1 MISVPGYKI
10 IEKIHQDTK
19 NNLYRGRRETDETP
33 VLIRMPS
40 LEYPSSGDLGRLSH
54 EFEITKDLNLRGIQ
68 RPYALQK
75 IGGTLAIILEDVGGE
90 SLKSFAASRRLS
102 LREFLDIA
110 IPLVETLGE
119 LHHKNVIHKNINPAN
134 IIINRKTAEVKLTD
148 FSIASVLPQEDPRII
163 SPAVT
168 DEGFAYISPEQTGRM
183 NRILDYRTDFYSLGV
198 TFYEVLTGRLPFQ
211 ATDALELVHSHMA
224 KRSVPAHEVDPA
236 IPTAIS
242 EIVSKLMAK
251 TAEERYLSASGLKA
265 DLERCLRMLEE
276 TGKIE
281 EFEIGHRDISEKFRI
296 VQGLYGRERE
306 IEVLLGLF
314 DQVSHGKTDIAMVSG
329 YAGIGKTSLVKEIYK
344 HITTKK
350 GRFISG
356 KFDQLHWNVP
366 YSALIHAF
374 QELVRELLTERREDL
389 EHWKEELLTV
399 LGPNGQIIIDVIS
412 NVELIIGSQPPVV
425 DLGPVESQN
434 RFNLVFRNFIRV
446 FCEKEHPLVIFL
458 DDLQWVDLATLRLI
472 DLLMTDEDMQYFFL
486 IGAYRD
492 NEVDSSHPLAISLE
506 SLKENGV
513 SIAQV
518 EVEPLGDQHVTHL
531 IADTLSRDQESVMT
545 LANLVVQ
552 KTNGNPF
559 FVNQFLTTLY
569 EEDLLIFEAEERE
582 WQWEMPQIQALDITG
597 NVVELLIKRLERL
610 SSETRHLLRFA
621 ACIGNKFDLKT
632 LSLIT
637 DKTPADT
644 FHGLLPASQEG
655 IIIPISGSETKDL
668 PDHDDIEGGK
678 SFKFLHDRVQQAT
691 YALIE
696 EQEKKKVHLKIGRLL
711 LENAE
716 GEAREES
723 LFDILNHLNPARDLM
738 TLQADRDA
746 LVELNLNAGRKAKVS
761 AAYEMA
767 FEYLKMGLGLLD
779 PHSWRDQYELALEL
793 HNEATEIACLSGH
806 FEQME
811 HLVETVIQNASTVQD
826 KVAVYQFRV
835 LGYWAQN
842 KLSEALGAALEI
854 LQMLGMKFTKEL
866 TLADMRRSVNQT
878 QSVVGRKT
886 AEELLNLPQMRDPV
900 NLAILRIIKDAAFCA
915 YSTRYEL
922 FVQLL
927 LAGINLIQRNG
938 NTSLAPFFYCF
949 YGSVLCGVADDIESG
964 YKYGQ
969 LGLDLLQ
976 RLNAREIM
984 CRTLFA
990 FNVYIRHFKEHVKE
1004 TFKPLADGYQA
1015 GLETG
1020 DLSYAAYCALS
1031 YCVRMYMASTNL
1043 VEVKKEMGI
1052 YVDAIRKINQPL
1064 VVDVLQMFHQAISN
1078 LLNDSE
1084 KPWMLIGEVYDERT
1098 KLPFHQEANNRFALH
1113 YFYFNKLIHT
1123 CVFMQYDEAVES
1135 ADMAERYLDEV
1146 TGGLAVPVFH
1156 FYDSIAR
1163 LGAYDSTIEDERKRN
1178 LKKVASNQKK
1188 MKMWAHHAPMNHLH
1202 KYHLVEA
1209 EHCRVLGKELEA
1221 HDHYDRAIQLAK
1233 ENEYINEEAY
1243 ANELAARFWLAKKKD
1258 EIAKVYLGKALH
1270 LYALWGATRKVRDLE
1285 EKYGLL
1291 KLETQIEDSTAD
1303 RLLPKSGTLSLDLST
1318 MMKTS
1323 QAISSE
1329 IVLDRLLKTFMK
1341 IVIENVGAQAGS
1353 LILQSDGRLLVKAH
1367 CAVDQNEVLLEPF
1380 LPVAEADYLS
1390 DAIVAYVARTRKH
1403 LVLNDAAQEG
1413 MFMND
1418 SYVKSRRPRSVLC
1431 APILHKSKLIGALY
1445 LENNL
1450 ISKAFTP
1457 ERLEVLNVLSSQI
1470 AISLEN
1476 ARLFGDLKVAE
1487 EKYRSIFENAVEGI
1501 YQTTLEGR
1509 FMSANPAMARIF
1521 GFESPKELLEQTNDI
1536 VHQFYVNP
1544 DRRQELIALM
1554 REHETVSGFEI
1565 EFYRKDGSRFW
1576 ASLYARPVSD
1586 DSGNLAFIEGIVA
1599 DVTDKIRAMEA
1610 LHEQGEYLR
1619 KENIRLR
1626 SNIKDR
1632 YRFGNLVGK
1641 SPAMQKVYEL
1651 ILRAAATD
1659 VNAIIYGES
1668 GTGKELVARA
1678 IHDLSDR
1685 KGKRFVSVNCGAIPQ
1700 NLLES
1705 EFFGYKKGAFTGAI
1719 RDKGGY
1725 LDLADQGTLFLDEL
1739 GEMDLNIQA
1748 KLLRAIEGG
1757 GYMPVG
1763 GTEERKPNIRIIAA
1777 TSRDLQDHVK
1787 KGLMREDFYYRVH
1800 IIPITLTPLRKRRE
1814 DIPLLIDHFLKISKY
1829 EKDLLPLTGRVLEQ
1843 MMDYDWPGNV
1853 RELENTLH
1861 RYATL
1866 KKLDF
1871 LGMSSK
1877 EQAVSLTPSVDL
1889 SLDPKETSP
1898 KLCDFV
1904 AGLEKKYIM
1913 QLLEQ
1918 YQWNRSKVASI
1929 LGISRRYLFTKMR
1942 KFGVNQAHNENI

>member
-1 MISVPGYKI
+1 MISVPGYKNL
-10 IEKIHQDTK
+10 KKNYQDTK
-19 NNLYRGRRETDETP
+19 NTLYRGLRETDETP
-33 VLIRMPS
+33 VFIKTPS
-40 LEYPSSGDLGRLSH
+40 SKYPSSGDLGRLSH
-54 EFEITKDLNLRGIQ
+54 EFEITKDLNLRGIL
-68 RPYALQK
+68 RPYTLQK
-75 IGGTLAIILEDVGGE
+75 IGGTLALILEDVGGRP
-90 SLKSFAASRRLS
+90 LKSINASKRLS

-119 LHHKNVIHKNINPAN
+119 LHQKNVTHKNINPKN
-134 IIINRKTAEVKLTD
+134 IIINRKTADVRLTG
-148 FSIASVLPQEDPRII
+148 FSIATILPQEDPRII
-163 SPAVT
+163 SSAMT
-168 DEGFAYISPEQTGRM
+168 EGDFAYISPEQTGRM

-198 TFYEVLTGRLPFQ
+198 TFYEILTGRLPFQ
-211 ATDALELVHSHMA
+211 ATDALKLVHSHMA
-224 KRSVPAHEVDPA
+224 KRSVSAHEVDPA
-236 IPTAIS
+236 VPTAIS

-265 DLERCLRMLEE
+265 DLKRCLRMLEE

-281 EFEIGHRDISEKFRI
+281 DFEIGRQDISEKFRI
-296 VQGLYGRERE
+296 VQGLYGREKE
-306 IEVLLGLF
+306 TEVLLGLF
-314 DQVSHGKTDIAMVSG
+314 DQVSHGKTEIAMVSG
-329 YAGIGKTSLVKEIYK
+329 YAGIGKTSLVKEVYK

-350 GRFISG
+350 GYFISG
-356 KFDQLHWNVP
+356 SFDQLHRNVP
-366 YSALIHAF
+366 YGALIHAL
-374 QELVRELLTERREDL
+374 QELVRELLAEEDL
-389 EHWKEELLTV
+389 EHWREELLTV

-412 NVELIIGSQPPVV
+412 NVELIIGSQPPVA

-446 FCEKEHPLVIFL
+446 FCEEEHPLVIFL
-458 DDLQWVDLATLRLI
+458 DDLQWVDTATLRLI
-472 DLLMTDEDMQYFFL
+472 DLLMTDEEMQYLLL

-492 NEVDSSHPLAISLE
+492 NEVDRSHPLAISLE
-506 SLKENGV
+506 SLKEI
-513 SIAQV
+513 SAPITQI
-518 EVEPLGDQHVTHL
+518 EVEPLEDLHVTNL
-531 IADTLSRDQESVMT
+531 IADTLSRDQKSVMT

-569 EEDLLIFEAEERE
+569 EEDLLTFKETERE
-582 WQWEMPQIQALDITG
+582 WQWEMSQIQALDITG

-610 SSETRHLLRFA
+610 SSETRHLLRLA
-621 ACIGNKFDLKT
+621 ACIGNRFDLKT
-632 LSLIT
+632 LSLII

-644 FHGLLPASQEG
+644 FHELLPASEEG
-655 IIIPISGSETKDL
+655 IIIAFSSSEAKDL
-668 PDHDDIEGGK
+668 SDRDGIKGGE

-711 LENAE
+711 FKNTE
-716 GEAREES
+716 GEAREER
-723 LFDILNHLNPARDLM
+723 LFDILNHLNPARDLV
-738 TLQADRDA
+738 TLQTDRDTLA
-746 LVELNLNAGRKAKVS
+746 ELNLNAGRKAKAS

-779 PHSWRDQYELALEL
+779 LDSWRDQYELALEL

-811 HLVETVIQNASTVQD
+811 HLVETVIQNTSTVQD

-842 KLSEALGAALEI
+842 KLSEALGAALDI

-866 TLADMRRSVNQT
+866 TLTGMRRSVNQT
-878 QSVVGRKT
+878 QSAVGRKT
-886 AEELLNLPQMRDPV
+886 TEELLNLPQMKDSV

-927 LAGINLIQRNG
+927 LAGINLILRHG
-938 NTSLAPFFYCF
+938 NSSLAPFFYCF
-949 YGSVLCGVADDIESG
+949 YGSVLCGVAGDIEAG
-964 YKYGQ
+964 YKHGQ
-969 LGLDLLQ
+969 LGFDLLQ
-976 RLNAREIM
+976 RTNAREIK

-1004 TFKPLADGYQA
+1004 TVKPLVDGYQA
-1015 GLETG
+1015 GLETD
-1020 DLSYAAYCALS
+1020 DLSYAALCALS
-1031 YCVRMYMASTNL
+1031 HCVRMYMASTNL
-1043 VEVKKEMGI
+1043 FEVKKEMEM
-1052 YVDAIRKINQPL
+1052 YTDAIRKINQPL
-1064 VVDVLQMFHQAISN
+1064 VVDVLQMFHQAIAN
-1078 LLNDSE
+1078 MLNDSE
-1084 KPWMLIGEVYDERT
+1084 KPWMLIGEVYDEQTR
-1098 KLPFHQEANNRFALH
+1098 LPFHREANNRFALH

-1123 CVFMQYDEAVES
+1123 CMFTQYDEAVES

-1163 LGAYDSTIEDERKRN
+1163 LGAYDSSTEDERKRN
-1178 LKKVASNQKK
+1178 LKKIAFNQKK
-1188 MKMWAHHAPMNHLH
+1188 MNIWANHAPMNHLH

-1209 EHCRVLGKELEA
+1209 ERCRVLGKELEA
-1221 HDHYDRAIQLAK
+1221 LDHYDHAIQLAK

-1243 ANELAARFWLAKKKD
+1243 ANELAARFWLAKEKED
-1258 EIAKVYLGKALH
+1258 IAKVYLGKALH

-1285 EKYGLL
+1285 EKYALL
-1291 KLETQIEDSTAD
+1291 TLETPMEDSTAD
-1303 RLLPKSGTLSLDLST
+1303 RLLPKSGTLSLDFTT
-1318 MMKTS
+1318 MMKAS

-1341 IVIENVGAQAGS
+1341 MVVENVGAQAGS

-1380 LPVAEADYLS
+1380 LPVAEADYVS
-1390 DAIVAYVARTRKH
+1390 DEIVAYVARTRKH
-1403 LVLNDAAQEG
+1403 LVLNDAAEEG
-1413 MFMND
+1413 IFTND
-1418 SYVKSRRPRSVLC
+1418 SYIKSYRPRSILC
-1431 APILHKSKLIGALY
+1431 APILHKSELIGALY

-1476 ARLFGDLKVAE
+1476 AGLYGDLKDAE

-1501 YQTTLEGR
+1501 YQTTPEGR
-1509 FMSANPAMARIF
+1509 FRSANPAMARIF
-1521 GFESPKELLEQTNDI
+1521 GYESPKELLEQTNDI
-1536 VHQFYVNP
+1536 EHQLYVNP
-1544 DRRQELIALM
+1544 DRRKELIALI
-1554 REHETVSGFEI
+1554 REHETVSGFEV
-1565 EFYRKDGSRFW
+1565 EFYRKDGGRFW
-1576 ASLYARPVSD
+1576 ASLYSRPVYD
-1586 DSGNLAFIEGIVA
+1586 DSGNLVFIEGILS
-1599 DVTDKIRAMEA
+1599 DVTEKIRAMEA

-1632 YRFGNLVGK
+1632 YRFGNIVGK
-1641 SPAMQKVYEL
+1641 SPAMQEVYEL

-1659 VNAIIYGES
+1659 VNVIIYGES

-1678 IHDLSDR
+1678 THDMSDR
-1685 KGKRFVSVNCGAIPQ
+1685 KGKRFVPVNCGAIPQ

-1719 RDKGGY
+1719 GDKRGY
-1725 LDLADQGTLFLDEL
+1725 LDLADEGTLFLDEL

-1757 GYMPVG
+1757 GYRPVG
-1763 GTEERKPNIRIIAA
+1763 GTEEKSSNIRIIAA

-1787 KGLMREDFYYRVH
+1787 NGLMREDFYYRVH
-1800 IIPITLTPLRKRRE
+1800 IVPIYLPPLRERRE
-1814 DIPLLIDHFLKISKY
+1814 DIPLLIGHFLEICEY
-1829 EKDLLPLTGRVLEQ
+1829 EKDLPPMTGTMLEK

-1871 LGMSSK
+1871 LGTSSR
-1877 EQAVSLTPSVDL
+1877 EQADSLPPSVDL
-1889 SLDPKETSP
+1889 SFDPEKTTP
-1898 KLCDFV
+1898 KLRDFV
-1904 AGLEKKYIM
+1904 AGEEKKYIM

-1942 KFGVNQAHNENI
+1942 TFGINQAP

>member
-10 IEKIHQDTK
+10 IEKIHQDTRST
-19 NNLYRGRRETDETP
+19 LYRGRRETDETP
-33 VLIRMPS
+33 VVIKTPS
-40 LEYPSSGDLGRLSH
+40 SEYPSSGDLGRLSH
-54 EFEITKDLNLRGIQ
+54 EYEITKDLNLRGIL
-68 RPYALQK
+68 RPYALHK
-75 IGGTLAIILEDVGGE
+75 IDGTLVLILEDVGGQ
-90 SLKSFAASRRLS
+90 SLKALSASKRLS

-119 LHHKNVIHKNINPAN
+119 LHQNNVIHKNINPAN
-134 IIINRKTAEVKLTD
+134 IIINRKTAEVRLTD
-148 FSIASVLPQEDPRII
+148 FSISSVLPQEDPRII
-163 SPAVT
+163 GPTVT
-168 DEGFAYISPEQTGRM
+168 EGDFAYISPEQTGRM

-198 TFYEVLTGRLPFQ
+198 TFYEILTGRLPFQ
-211 ATDALELVHSHMA
+211 ATTDALELVHSHMA
-224 KRSVPAHEVDPA
+224 KRPEPAHEVDSTV
-236 IPTAIS
+236 PTAIS

-281 EFEIGHRDISEKFRI
+281 DFEIGRQDISEKFRI
-296 VQGLYGRERE
+296 VQGLYGREKE
-306 IEVLLGLF
+306 IKVLLGLF
-314 DQVSHGKTDIAMVSG
+314 DQVSRGKTEIAIVSG

-350 GRFISG
+350 GHFISG

-374 QELVRELLTERREDL
+374 QELVRELLTERREVL
-389 EHWKEELLTV
+389 EHWKEELLAV

-434 RFNLVFRNFIRV
+434 RFNLVFRNFISV
-446 FCEKEHPLVIFL
+446 FCDKEHPMVIFL
-458 DDLQWVDLATLRLI
+458 DDLQWVDTATLRFI
-472 DLLMTDEDMQYFFL
+472 DLLMTDEDMQYLLF

-492 NEVDSSHPLAISLE
+492 NEVDFSHPLAISLE
-506 SLKENGV
+506 SLKENGAP
-513 SIAQV
+513 ITQI
-518 EVEPLGDQHVTHL
+518 EVGPLGDLHVAHL
-531 IADTLSRDQESVMT
+531 IADTLNRDQESVMT

-569 EEDLLIFEAEERE
+569 EEDLLTFESVERE
-582 WQWEMPQIQALDITG
+582 WQWDMSRIQALDITG
-597 NVVELLIKRLERL
+597 NVVELLIKRVERL
-610 SSETRHLLRFA
+610 SSETQHLLRLA
-621 ACIGNKFDLKT
+621 ACIGNQFDLKT
-632 LSLIT
+632 LSLIS

-644 FHGLLPASQEG
+644 FRGLLPALQEG
-655 IIIPISGSETKDL
+655 IIIPFSGSEAKDL
-668 PDHDDIEGGK
+668 PDHDGIKGGE
-678 SFKFLHDRVQQAT
+678 SFKFLHDRVQQAV

-711 LENAE
+711 FENAE
-716 GEAREES
+716 GEVREER
-723 LFDILNHLNPARDLM
+723 LFDILNHLNPARDLV
-738 TLQADRDA
+738 TQQTDRNA
-746 LVELNLNAGRKAKVS
+746 LAELNLNAGRKAKVS

-767 FEYLKMGLGLLD
+767 FEYLKIGIGLLGPD
-779 PHSWRDQYELALEL
+779 CWQNRYELALEL
-793 HNEATEIACLSGH
+793 HNEATEVACLSGH

-811 HLVETVIQNASTVQD
+811 NLVETVTQNAHTVQD

-842 KLSEALGAALEI
+842 KLSEALDAALDI
-854 LQMLGMKFTKEL
+854 LQMLGMKFTRQL
-866 TLADMRRSVNQT
+866 TLTGIRRSVNQT
-878 QSVVGRKT
+878 QSAVGRKT
-886 AEELLNLPQMRDPV
+886 TEELLDLPQMRDPV

-915 YSTRYEL
+915 YSTRFEL

-927 LAGINLIQRNG
+927 LAGINLFLRHG
-938 NTSLAPFFYCF
+938 NTSLAPFFYCL
-949 YGSVLCGVADDIESG
+949 YGSVLCGVTGDIESG

-969 LGLDLLQ
+969 LGLDLLA
-976 RLNAREIM
+976 RLNVREIM

-990 FNVYIRHFKEHVKE
+990 FNVYIRHFKEHIKE
-1004 TFKPLADGYQA
+1004 TVKPLADGYQV

-1020 DLSYAAYCALS
+1020 DLPYAAYCALS
-1031 YCVRMYMASTNL
+1031 HCVRMYMASTNL
-1043 VEVKKEMGI
+1043 PEVKKEMEM
-1052 YVDAIRKINQPL
+1052 YADAIRRINQPL

-1078 LLNDSE
+1078 MLNDSE

-1098 KLPFHQEANNRFALH
+1098 QLPFHQEANNRFALH
-1113 YFYFNKLIHT
+1113 YFYFNKLILT
-1123 CVFMQYDEAVES
+1123 CMFTQYDEAVES

-1163 LGAYDSTIEDERKRN
+1163 LGAYDSITEDEQKRN

-1188 MKMWAHHAPMNHLH
+1188 MKMWANHAPMNHLH

-1209 EHCRVLGKELEA
+1209 ERCRVLGKELKA
-1221 HDHYDRAIQLAK
+1221 LDHYDRAIQLAK

-1243 ANELAARFWLAKKKD
+1243 ANELAARFWLAKEKE

-1270 LYALWGATRKVRDLE
+1270 LYVHWGATRKVRDLE
-1285 EKYGLL
+1285 EKYAPL
-1291 KLETQIEDSTAD
+1291 IEDSTAD

-1318 MMKTS
+1318 MMKAS

-1367 CAVDQNEVLLEPF
+1367 CAVDRNEVLLEPF

-1390 DAIVAYVARTRKH
+1390 DAIVAYVARTGKH

-1413 MFMND
+1413 MFTND
-1418 SYVKSRRPRSVLC
+1418 SYVKSRRPRSILC
-1431 APILHKSKLIGALY
+1431 APILHKSELIGALY

-1457 ERLEVLNVLSSQI
+1457 ERLEVLKVLSSQI

-1476 ARLFGDLKVAE
+1476 ARLYGDLKEAE
-1487 EKYRSIFENAVEGI
+1487 EKYRGIFENAVEGI
-1501 YQTTLEGR
+1501 YQTTPEGR
-1509 FMSANPAMARIF
+1509 FRSANPAMARIF

-1536 VHQFYVNP
+1536 EHQLYVNP
-1544 DRRQELIALM
+1544 DRRKELIALI
-1554 REHETVSGFEI
+1554 REHETVSGFEV

-1576 ASLYARPVSD
+1576 ASLYSRPVYD
-1586 DSGNLAFIEGIVA
+1586 DSGNLTFIEGIIS
-1599 DVTDKIRAMEA
+1599 DVTEKIRAMEA
-1610 LHEQGEYLR
+1610 LHERGEYLR

-1632 YRFGNLVGK
+1632 FRFGNIVGK
-1641 SPAMQKVYEL
+1641 SPAMQEVYEL

-1659 VNAIIYGES
+1659 VNVIIYGES

-1678 IHDLSDR
+1678 AHDMSDR
-1685 KGKRFVSVNCGAIPQ
+1685 KGKRFVPVNCGAIPQ

-1719 RDKGGY
+1719 TDKRGY
-1725 LDLADQGTLFLDEL
+1725 LDLADEGTLFLDEL

-1757 GYMPVG
+1757 GYTPVG
-1763 GTEERKPNIRIIAA
+1763 GTEEKNPNVRIIAA

-1800 IIPITLTPLRKRRE
+1800 VIPITLPPLRERRE
-1814 DIPLLIDHFLKISKY
+1814 DIPLLIDHFVKIYEY
-1829 EKDLLPLTGRVLEQ
+1829 EKDLAPMTGTVLEK
-1843 MMDYDWPGNV
+1843 MMGYDWPGNV

-1871 LGMSSK
+1871 LGTSSR
-1877 EQAVSLTPSVDL
+1877 EEADSLTPSVDP
-1889 SLDPKETSP
+1889 SFAPKETTP
-1898 KLCDFV
+1898 KLRDFV
-1904 AGLEKKYIM
+1904 AGQEKKYIM

-1918 YQWNRSKVASI
+1918 NQWNRSKVAST

-1942 KFGVNQAHNENI
+1942 NFGINQAHTGNN

>member
-10 IEKIHQDTK
+10 IEKIHQDTRST
-19 NNLYRGRRETDETP
+19 LYRGRRETDETP
-33 VLIRMPS
+33 VLIKTPS
-40 LEYPSSGDLGRLSH
+40 SEYPSSGDLGRLSH
-54 EFEITKDLNLRGIQ
+54 EFEITKDLNLRGIL
-68 RPYALQK
+68 RPYTLQK
-75 IGGTLAIILEDVGGE
+75 IGGTLALILEDVGGQ
-90 SLKSFAASRRLS
+90 SLKSFTASRRLS

-119 LHHKNVIHKNINPAN
+119 LHQNSVVHKNINPAN

-148 FSIASVLPQEDPRII
+148 FSISSVLHQEDPRII
-163 SPAVT
+163 TPTLTEADFS
-168 DEGFAYISPEQTGRM
+168 YISPEQTGRM

-198 TFYEVLTGRLPFQ
+198 TFYEILTGKLPFQ

-224 KRSVPAHEVDPA
+224 KKPVRAHEVDST
-236 IPTAIS
+236 IPSALS

-251 TAEERYLSASGLKA
+251 TAEERYASASGLKA
-265 DLERCLRMLEE
+265 DLDICLRMLEE

-281 EFEIGHRDISEKFRI
+281 DFEIGRQDISEKFRI
-296 VQGLYGRERE
+296 VQGLYGREKE
-306 IEVLLGLF
+306 IEILLGLF
-314 DQVSHGKTDIAMVSG
+314 DQVSHGKTEMAMVSG

-344 HITTKK
+344 PITTKR
-350 GRFISG
+350 GHFISG
-356 KFDQLHWNVP
+356 KFDQLQRNVP

-374 QELVRELLTERREDL
+374 QELVRELLTERREGL
-389 EHWKEELLTV
+389 EHWKEELLAA
-399 LGPNGQIIIDVIS
+399 LGPNGQIIIDVIPD
-412 NVELIIGSQPPVV
+412 VELIIGPQPPAVE
-425 DLGPVESQN
+425 LGPVESQN

-446 FCEKEHPLVIFL
+446 FCEKEHPMVIFL
-458 DDLQWVDLATLRLI
+458 DDLQWVDTATLRLM
-472 DLLMTDEDMQYFFL
+472 DLLMTDEDMQYLFL

-492 NEVDSSHPLAISLE
+492 NEVDFSHPLAISLE
-506 SLKENGV
+506 SLKRNSA
-513 SIAQV
+513 SIKEI
-518 EVEPLGDQHVTHL
+518 EVGPLGDLHVTHL

-569 EEDLLIFEAEERE
+569 QEDLLIFEAEKKE
-582 WQWEMPQIQALDITG
+582 WQWEMPRIQALDITG

-610 SSETRHLLRFA
+610 SSETQHLLPLA
-621 ACIGNKFDLKT
+621 ACIGNRFDLKT
-632 LSLIT
+632 LSMIT
-637 DKTPADT
+637 EETPVDT
-644 FHGLLPASQEG
+644 FHGLLPALKDG
-655 IIIPISGSETKDL
+655 VIIPFSGSEAKDL
-668 PDHDDIEGGK
+668 PGHDGIEGGK
-678 SFKFLHDRVQQAT
+678 SFKFLHDRVQQAA
-691 YALIE
+691 YALIK
-696 EQEKKKVHLKIGRLL
+696 EQEKTKMHLKIGRLL

-716 GEAREES
+716 GEAREER
-723 LFDILNHLNPARDLM
+723 LFDILNHLNPARDLV
-738 TLQADRDA
+738 TQPTDRDA
-746 LVELNLNAGRKAKVS
+746 LAELNLKAGRKAKVS

-779 PHSWRDQYELALEL
+779 PYSWRDQYELALEL
-793 HNEATEIACLSGH
+793 HNEATEVACLSGH

-811 HLVETVIQNASTVQD
+811 NLAEAVTQNAHSVQD

-842 KLSEALGAALEI
+842 KLSEALDAALEI
-854 LQMLGMKFTKEL
+854 LQMLGMKFTEEL
-866 TLADMRRSVNQT
+866 TLTGIRRSVNQT
-878 QSVVGRKT
+878 QSAVGRKT
-886 AEELLNLPQMRDPV
+886 TEELLDLPQMRDPV

-915 YSTRYEL
+915 YSTRFEL

-927 LAGINLIQRNG
+927 LAGIDLTLHHG

-949 YGSVLCGVADDIESG
+949 YGSVLCGVAGDIESG

-969 LGLDLLQ
+969 LGLDLLE
-976 RLNAREIM
+976 RLNVREIM

-1004 TFKPLADGYQA
+1004 TVKPLVEGYQA

-1031 YCVRMYMASTNL
+1031 HCVRMYMASTNL
-1043 VEVKKEMGI
+1043 AEVKKEMEI
-1052 YVDAIRKINQPL
+1052 YADAIRKINQPL
-1064 VVDVLQMFHQAISN
+1064 VVDVLQIFHQAISN
-1078 LLNDSE
+1078 MLNDSE
-1084 KPWMLIGEVYDERT
+1084 KPWMLIGEVYNERT
-1098 KLPFHQEANNRFALH
+1098 QLPFHQKANNKFALH

-1123 CVFMQYDEAVES
+1123 CVFTKYDEAVES

-1163 LGAYDSTIEDERKRN
+1163 LGAYGALKKDEQKRS

-1188 MKMWAHHAPMNHLH
+1188 MKMWANHAPMNHLH

-1209 EHCRVLGKELEA
+1209 ERCRVLGKELEA
-1221 HDHYDRAIQLAK
+1221 LDHYDRAIQLAK
-1233 ENEYINEEAY
+1233 ENEYVNEEAY
-1243 ANELAARFWLAKKKD
+1243 ANELAARFWLTKEKE
-1258 EIAKVYLGKALH
+1258 EIAKVYLDKALH

-1285 EKYGLL
+1285 EKYTRLIL
-1291 KLETQIEDSTAD
+1291 DAPIENSTAD
-1303 RLLPKSGTLSLDLST
+1303 RFPPKSGTLSLDLST
-1318 MMKTS
+1318 MMKAS

-1329 IVLDRLLKTFMK
+1329 IVLNRLLKKFMK

-1353 LILQSDGRLLVKAH
+1353 LILQSDGKLLVKAH
-1367 CAVDQNEVLLEPF
+1367 CAVDQDEVLLEPF

-1390 DAIVAYVARTRKH
+1390 DAIVAYVVRTGKH

-1413 MFMND
+1413 MFTND
-1418 SYVKSRRPRSVLC
+1418 SYVKSRRSRSILC
-1431 APILHKSKLIGALY
+1431 APILHKSELIGALY

-1457 ERLEVLNVLSSQI
+1457 ERLEVLKVLSSQI

-1476 ARLFGDLKVAE
+1476 ARLYGDLKEAE
-1487 EKYRSIFENAVEGI
+1487 EKYRGIFENAVEGI
-1501 YQTTLEGR
+1501 YQTTPEGR
-1509 FMSANPAMARIF
+1509 FRSANPAMARIF
-1521 GFESPKELLEQTNDI
+1521 GFESPKELLEQINDI
-1536 VHQFYVNP
+1536 TSLYVNP
-1544 DRRQELIALM
+1544 DRRKELIALI
-1554 REHETVSGFEI
+1554 REHETVSGFEA

-1576 ASLYARPVSD
+1576 ASLYSRPVHD
-1586 DSGNLAFIEGIVA
+1586 DSGNLAFIEGIIA
-1599 DVTDKIRAMEA
+1599 DVTEKIRAMEA
-1610 LHEQGEYLR
+1610 MREREEYLR

-1632 YRFGNLVGK
+1632 YRFGNIVGK
-1641 SPAMQKVYEL
+1641 SPAMQEVYEL
-1651 ILRAAATD
+1651 ILKAATTD
-1659 VNAIIYGES
+1659 VNVIIYGES

-1678 IHDLSDR
+1678 THDMSDR
-1685 KGKRFVSVNCGAIPQ
+1685 KGKRFVPVNCGAIPQ

-1719 RDKGGY
+1719 DDKRGY
-1725 LDLADQGTLFLDEL
+1725 LDLADEGTLFLDEL

-1757 GYMPVG
+1757 GYRPVG
-1763 GTEERKPNIRIIAA
+1763 ETEEKNSNVRIIAA
-1777 TSRDLQDHVK
+1777 TSRDLQDYVK

-1800 IIPITLTPLRKRRE
+1800 IVPIYLPPLRERRE
-1814 DIPLLIDHFLKISKY
+1814 DTPLLIDHFLKIY
-1829 EKDLLPLTGRVLEQ
+1829 EYDKDMPPMTGKILEEL
-1843 MMDYDWPGNV
+1843 MSYDWPGNV

-1871 LGMSSK
+1871 LGTSSR
-1877 EQAVSLTPSVDL
+1877 EDADSLTPSVDL
-1889 SLDPKETSP
+1889 SFDPKKTTP
-1898 KLCDFV
+1898 KLRDFV

-1913 QLLEQ
+1913 QLLDQ
-1918 YQWNRSKVASI
+1918 YQWNKTKVAST

-1942 KFGVNQAHNENI
+1942 NFGINQAHIGNK

>member
-10 IEKIHQDTK
+10 IEKIHQDTR
-19 NNLYRGRRETDETP
+19 NALYRGRREMDETA
-33 VLIRMPS
+33 VLIKTPS
-40 LEYPSSGDLGRLSH
+40 SESPSSGDLGRLSH
-54 EFEITKDLNLRGIQ
+54 EFEITKDLNLRGILT
-68 RPYALQK
+68 PYTLQK
-75 IGGTLAIILEDVGGE
+75 IDGTLALILEDISGQ

-119 LHHKNVIHKNINPAN
+119 LHQNNVIHKNINPAN

-148 FSIASVLPQEDPRII
+148 FSISSVLHQEDPRII
-163 SPAVT
+163 SPTVT
-168 DEGFAYISPEQTGRM
+168 EGDFAYISPEQTGRM

-198 TFYEVLTGRLPFQ
+198 TFYEIVTGRLPFQ

-224 KRSVPAHEVDPA
+224 KKSVPPHEVDTTVPS
-236 IPTAIS
+236 AIS

-265 DLERCLRMLEE
+265 DLETCLRMLEE
-276 TGKIE
+276 NGKIE
-281 EFEIGHRDISEKFRI
+281 DFEIGRRDISDKFRV
-296 VQGLYGRERE
+296 VQGLYGREKE

-314 DQVSHGKTDIAMVSG
+314 DQVSQGKPGMAMASG
-329 YAGIGKTSLVKEIYK
+329 YAGIGKTSLVKEINK

-350 GRFISG
+350 GYFISG
-356 KFDQLHWNVP
+356 NFDQLHWNVP
-366 YSALIHAF
+366 YGALIHAF
-374 QELVRELLTERREDL
+374 QGLIRELLTESRESL
-389 EHWKEELLTV
+389 EYWKEALLSV
-399 LGPNGQIIIDVIS
+399 LGSDGQIIIDVIS
-412 NVELIIGSQPPVV
+412 TVELIIGPQPPVI

-434 RFNLVFRNFIRV
+434 RFSQVFRNFIRV
-446 FCEKEHPLVIFL
+446 FCEKEHPMVIFL
-458 DDLQWVDLATLRLI
+458 DDLQWVDTATLRLI
-472 DLLMTDEDMQYFFL
+472 DLLMTDEDMQYLLF

-492 NEVDSSHPLAISLE
+492 NEVDSSHPLAITLE
-506 SLKENGV
+506 SLKENGAP
-513 SIAQV
+513 ITQI
-518 EVEPLGDQHVTHL
+518 EVGPLEDLHVTHL

-569 EEDLLIFEAEERE
+569 EEDLLIFETEKRE
-582 WQWEMPQIQALDITG
+582 WQWEMPRIQALDITG

-610 SSETRHLLRFA
+610 SSETQHLLRLA
-621 ACIGNKFDLKT
+621 ACIGNQFDLKT

-644 FHGLLPASQEG
+644 FHGLFPASQEG
-655 IIIPISGSETKDL
+655 IIIPFSDSDAKSL
-668 PDHDDIEGGK
+668 PDHDGIKGGK
-678 SFKFLHDRVQQAT
+678 SFKFLHDRVQQAV

-711 LENAE
+711 LEDAKGDAPE
-716 GEAREES
+716 DR
-723 LFDILNHLNPARDLM
+723 LFDILNHLNPARDLI
-738 TLQADRDA
+738 TQQADRDA
-746 LVELNLNAGRKAKVS
+746 LAKLNLNAGRKAKVS

-767 FEYLKMGLGLLD
+767 FEYLKIGLGLLHPD
-779 PHSWRDQYELALEL
+779 SWRDQYELSLEL
-793 HNEATEIACLSGH
+793 HNEATEVACLSGH

-811 HLVETVIQNASTVQD
+811 HLVETVSQNASTVQD

-842 KLSEALGAALEI
+842 KLSEALDAALDI
-854 LQMLGMKFTKEL
+854 LQMLGMRFTKEL
-866 TLADMRRSVNQT
+866 TLTDIRRSVNQT
-878 QSVVGRKT
+878 QSAVGRKT
-886 AEELLNLPQMRDPV
+886 AEELLDLPQMNDPV

-915 YSTRYEL
+915 YFTRFEL

-927 LAGINLIQRNG
+927 LAGINLILRHG
-938 NTSLAPFFYCF
+938 NTSLSPFFYCF
-949 YGSVLCGVADDIESG
+949 YGSVLCGVTGDIDSG

-969 LGLDLLQ
+969 LGLDLLK

-984 CRTLFA
+984 CRTVFA
-990 FNVYIRHFKEHVKE
+990 FNVYIRHFKEHIKE
-1004 TFKPLADGYQA
+1004 TVKPLAEGYQA

-1031 YCVRMYMASTNL
+1031 HCVRMYMASTNL
-1043 VEVKKEMGI
+1043 AKVKKEMEM
-1052 YVDAIRKINQPL
+1052 YADTIRRINQPL
-1064 VVDVLQMFHQAISN
+1064 VVDMLQIFHQAISN
-1078 LLNDSE
+1078 MLNDYE

-1098 KLPFHQEANNRFALH
+1098 QLPYHQEANNRLALH
-1113 YFYFNKLIHT
+1113 YFYFNKLILT
-1123 CVFMQYDEAVES
+1123 CVFTQYDKAVES

-1163 LGAYDSTIEDERKRN
+1163 LGAYDSIIEDDRKRN
-1178 LKKVASNQKK
+1178 LKKVAVNQKK
-1188 MKMWAHHAPMNHLH
+1188 MKIWADHAPMNHMH

-1209 EHCRVLGKELEA
+1209 ERCRVLGKEMEALE
-1221 HDHYDRAIQLAK
+1221 HYDRAIQLAK

-1243 ANELAARFWLAKKKD
+1243 ANELAARFWLAKEKE
-1258 EIAKVYLGKALH
+1258 EIAKVYLGRAHH

-1285 EKYGLL
+1285 EKYALL
-1291 KLETQIEDSTAD
+1291 MPGTSMEDSTAD
-1303 RLLPKSGTLSLDLST
+1303 RLLSKSGTFSLDLST
-1318 MMKTS
+1318 MMKAS

-1329 IVLDRLLKTFMK
+1329 IVLDRLLKAFMK

-1353 LILQSDGRLLVKAH
+1353 LILQSDGRLLVRAH
-1367 CAVDQNEVLLEPF
+1367 YAVDRNEVLTEPF

-1390 DAIVAYVARTRKH
+1390 NAIVDYVVKTGKH
-1403 LVLNDAAQEG
+1403 LVLNDAVREG
-1413 MFMND
+1413 MFTND
-1418 SYVKSRRPRSVLC
+1418 SYVKSRRSKSILC
-1431 APILHKSKLIGALY
+1431 APINHKSELLGALY

-1450 ISKAFTP
+1450 ISKAFTS
-1457 ERLEVLNVLSSQI
+1457 ERLEVLKVLSSQI

-1476 ARLFGDLKVAE
+1476 ARLYGDLKDAE

-1501 YQTTLEGR
+1501 YQTTPEGCFR
-1509 FMSANPAMARIF
+1509 SANPAMARIF

-1536 VHQFYVNP
+1536 EHQLYVNP
-1544 DRRQELIALM
+1544 DRRRELIDLI
-1554 REHETVSGFEI
+1554 REHGTVSGFEV

-1576 ASLYARPVSD
+1576 ASLYSRPVYD
-1586 DSGNLAFIEGIVA
+1586 DSGKLTFIEGIIA
-1599 DVTDKIRAMEA
+1599 DVTEKIRAMEA
-1610 LHEQGEYLR
+1610 LHERGEYLR

-1632 YRFGNLVGK
+1632 YKFGNIVGK
-1641 SPAMQKVYEL
+1641 SPAMQEVYEL

-1659 VNAIIYGES
+1659 VNVIIYGES

-1678 IHDLSDR
+1678 IHDMSDR

-1719 RDKGGY
+1719 NDKGGY
-1725 LDLADQGTLFLDEL
+1725 LDLADEGTLFLDEL

-1748 KLLRAIEGG
+1748 KLLRAVEGG
-1757 GYMPVG
+1757 GYTPVG
-1763 GTEERKPNIRIIAA
+1763 DTKERRPNIRIIAA
-1777 TSRDLQDHVK
+1777 TNRDLQEHVK
-1787 KGLMREDFYYRVH
+1787 NGLMREDFYYRVH
-1800 IIPITLTPLRKRRE
+1800 IIPITLAPLRNRRE
-1814 DIPLLIDHFLKISKY
+1814 DIPLLIDHFLKIYGY
-1829 EKDLLPLTGRVLEQ
+1829 EEDLPPLTGTVLEK
-1843 MMDYDWPGNV
+1843 MMRYDWLGNV

-1871 LGMSSK
+1871 LGTSSK
-1877 EQAVSLTPSVDL
+1877 EQVESLPPSGSL
-1889 SLDPKETSP
+1889 SFDPKETSP
-1898 KLCDFV
+1898 KLRDFV
-1904 AGLEKKYIM
+1904 AGLEKKYIIE
-1913 QLLEQ
+1913 LLEQ

-1942 KFGVNQAHNENI
+1942 NFGINQAHSEDT